1 MPEPHQRWSWHPAL
15 YITALKLSNKQH
27 HLHLFARSQF
37 FQQNTSIMHHPTS
50 SDCHQSSLLVVGC
63 NCCKHA
69 SSLDNHSCRRLTA
82 QLLKRRE
89 GDVWPKGMLPG
100 TCFSKAFAS
109 VILCRDI
116 YLHAF
121 VLSELAQ
128 AVTLH
133 VGAQRV
139 LGIFPAAQSFLH
151 RAIGHG
157 LMQDWKVFSCLAVSY
172 PENSY
177 GDGLIPRERVRE
189 PKHGTHWYVICCNW
203 QAHIERNCT
212 KNKKMLKVPAIAITV
227 SFWHAWVKI
236 FTISQSVVSP
246 CLLHTF
252 H

>member
-1 MPEPHQRWSWHPAL
+1 MQRPLLSFQLTSNLLFFFSSKSHVHIGQYLPKITGIIMPEPHRRWSWHPAL

-27 HLHLFARSQF
+27 HLNLSARSQF

-50 SDCHQSSLLVVGC
+50 FDCHQSSLLVVGC

-69 SSLDNHSCRRLTA
+69 SSLDNHSCGRLTA

-100 TCFSKAFAS
+100 TCFSNAFAS
-109 VILCRDI
+109 VILYRDI

-157 LMQDWKVFSCLAVSY
+157 LMQY
-172 PENSY
+172 
-177 GDGLIPRERVRE
+177 
-189 PKHGTHWYVICCNW
+189 
-203 QAHIERNCT
+203 
-212 KNKKMLKVPAIAITV
+212 
-227 SFWHAWVKI
+227 
-236 FTISQSVVSP
+236 
-246 CLLHTF
+246 
-252 H
+252 

>member
-1 MPEPHQRWSWHPAL
+1 MQRPLLSFQLTSNLVFLFSSKSHVHIGQYLPKSPVSSCL
-15 YITALKLSNKQH
+15 SLIKDGVGILHFTSLHCKLSNKQH
-27 HLHLFARSQF
+27 HLILFARSQF

-50 SDCHQSSLLVVGC
+50 FDCHQSSLLVVGC

-69 SSLDNHSCRRLTA
+69 SSLDNHSCGRLTA

-89 GDVWPKGMLPG
+89 GDVWPKGMLAG

-121 VLSELAQ
+121 VLSELAE

-157 LMQDWKVFSCLAVSY
+157 LMQDWKGVQLLSC
-172 PENSY
+172 
-177 GDGLIPRERVRE
+177 
-189 PKHGTHWYVICCNW
+189 
-203 QAHIERNCT
+203 
-212 KNKKMLKVPAIAITV
+212 
-227 SFWHAWVKI
+227 
-236 FTISQSVVSP
+236 
-246 CLLHTF
+246 
-252 H
+252 

>member
-1 MPEPHQRWSWHPAL
+1 MLPLCISPLQ
-15 YITALKLSNKQH
+15 LSNKQH
-27 HLHLFARSQF
+27 HRFARSQF

-50 SDCHQSSLLVVGC
+50 FDCHQSSLLVVGC

-82 QLLKRRE
+82 QQLKRRKR
-89 GDVWPKGMLPG
+89 DVWPKGVLPELVLKHHA
-100 TCFSKAFAS
+100 SKGFPS

-157 LMQDWKVFSCLAVSY
+157 LMQDWKGAQLLSC
-172 PENSY
+172 
-177 GDGLIPRERVRE
+177 
-189 PKHGTHWYVICCNW
+189 
-203 QAHIERNCT
+203 
-212 KNKKMLKVPAIAITV
+212 
-227 SFWHAWVKI
+227 
-236 FTISQSVVSP
+236 
-246 CLLHTF
+246 
-252 H
+252 